1 MATTPRPRTPRER
14 ARADRERPSDPP
26 MPEPGTPEFAAEAR
40 RQSLLVASSPQEE
53 EDQAFVDSISDVF
66 SDDGLAG

>member
-1 MATTPRPRTPRER
+1 
-14 ARADRERPSDPP
+14 

-40 RQSLLVASSPQEE
+40 RQSLIVARSPREK

-66 SDDGLAG
+66 SDDGFSA